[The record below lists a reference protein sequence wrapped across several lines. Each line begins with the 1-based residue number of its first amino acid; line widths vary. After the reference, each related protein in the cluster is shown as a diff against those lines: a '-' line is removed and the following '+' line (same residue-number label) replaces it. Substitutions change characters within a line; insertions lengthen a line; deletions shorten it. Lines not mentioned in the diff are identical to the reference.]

1 MQATDSFDSHASGNH
16 MVYSA
21 EGHQMFYPHD
31 MSAYGSPQETFFAN
45 PACFSTNTSFST
57 QPDYASFDEYHQV
70 RHDSSNEFLATPMVS
85 TVPSLMSSMSSVES
99 SPMQSSASQQSI
111 QATVGIPSN
120 QSLPSHASLRM
131 HTGSPAR
138 PMYKVGKYQTYSSSR
153 VRNKRTGVACDPCR
167 AKKQKCDGA
176 KRCHQCVTNNIECKY
191 REVEPKSSGNVL
203 DQLARLAATSA
214 ETIQDLHQKLDDV
227 TSRLRQLEGQL
238 DKMHHRCGR
247 CNTLQPEG
255 ADTKNVI
262 SPRL

>member
-1 MQATDSFDSHASGNH
+1 
-16 MVYSA
+16 MVYA
-21 EGHQMFYPHD
+21 ADGHQMFYPHD
-31 MSAYGSPQETFFAN
+31 ISAYGSPQETFYAH

-57 QPDYASFDEYHQV
+57 QPDYTSFDDYHQV
-70 RHDSSNEFLATPMVS
+70 RHDSSNEFIQAPMVS

-99 SPMQSSASQQSI
+99 SPMQSTSSQQSI
-111 QATVGIPSN
+111 SATVGIPSH
-120 QSLPSHASLRM
+120 QSLSSHASLRM
-131 HTGSPAR
+131 HTGSPTR
-138 PMYKVGKYQTYSSSR
+138 PAFKVGKYPAYSSSR

-176 KRCHQCVTNNIECKY
+176 KRCHQCATNNIECKY

-203 DQLARLAATSA
+203 DQLARLAANSA

-238 DKMHHRCGR
+238 EKMHHRCGR
-247 CNTLQPEG
+247 CNTLQPES
-255 ADTKNVI
+255 ADAKNVI

>member
-1 MQATDSFDSHASGNH
+1 MQATDSFDSHASGNP
-16 MVYSA
+16 MVYSGD
-21 EGHQMFYPHD
+21 GHQMFYHPD
-31 MSAYGSPQETFFAN
+31 MSAYGSPQETFYAN

-57 QPDYASFDEYHQV
+57 QPDYGSFDEYHPL
-70 RHDSSNEFLATPMVS
+70 RHDSSNEFIPNTMVS

-99 SPMQSSASQQSI
+99 SPMQSTSSQQSI
-111 QATVGIPSN
+111 PASVAIPSH
-120 QSLPSHASLRM
+120 QSLSSHASLRM
-131 HTGSPAR
+131 HTGSPQR
-138 PMYKVGKYQTYSSSR
+138 PAFKVGKFAPFHSSR

-176 KRCHQCVTNNIECKY
+176 KRCHQCATNNIECKY

-203 DQLARLAATSA
+203 DQLARLAANSA

-238 DKMHHRCGR
+238 EKMHHRCGR
-247 CNTLQPEG
+247 CNTLQPES
-255 ADTKNVI
+255 ADAKNVI